1 MIRDLK
7 ASIGQALDD
16 ALKQIFPDLSS
27 SSKTQIN
34 LEIPN
39 DKTHGDLAS
48 NVALKVCKELKKSP
62 LEIANQIKEYLSDNS
77 SKLGLAQYVHK
88 IEVEPP
94 GFINFFFSHKI
105 LSETINEILTKKDNF
120 GKSDL
125 GKSKKVQIEFVS
137 ANPTGPLSVAHA
149 RQAAVGDSL
158 GNILE
163 FLGFKVTKEFYI
175 NDEGNQIR
183 LLGLSI
189 ASRYKELLGQ
199 PESFPADGYKGSYI
213 YDLAREMI
221 EASQPRKIEEI
232 DSNLNLFSEF
242 GASHILNIIKKELAD
257 FKVKFDVWTSQSE
270 LTKKGE
276 VKRIVEFLRKNGFI
290 YDKDGAVWFRST
302 DFGDD
307 KDRVLVKSDGS
318 FTYLTPDIAYHQDK
332 FKRGFDWV
340 INIWGPDHHGY
351 IPRIK
356 AAVQA
361 LGKEKDVLSVI
372 IVQLATL
379 FKDGVPVPMST
390 RAGQYVTLQEVLD
403 EIGPD
408 VSRFF
413 FLMRRVDSHLDFDLS
428 LAKKESS
435 ENPVYY
441 IQYAHAR
448 ISSIIKKSGKVDF
461 KKADLDLLKEPEELD
476 LVKLLGQFPQELE
489 ACLKMLD
496 PFNLVSYLQ
505 QLAGLFH
512 KFYDTHK
519 VISDDHNLML
529 ARLDLVEATRIVLAN
544 GLRLL
549 NVSIPENM

>member
-1 MIRDLK
+1 MRDLK
-7 ASIGQALDD
+7 AVIGQALDVS
-16 ALKQIFPDLSS
+16 LSKLFPDLSPQPQS
-27 SSKTQIN
+27 NI
-34 LEIPN
+34 EIPN

-48 NVALKVCKELKKSP
+48 NLALKACKPLKKSP
-62 LEIANQIKEYLSDNS
+62 LEIANQIKNYLTENS
-77 SKLGLAQYVHK
+77 KQLGIADYIGK
-88 IEVEPP
+88 IEVQSP
-94 GFINFFFSHKI
+94 GFINFFCTNKI
-105 LSETINEILTKKDNF
+105 LSETIHEILDKKDNF
-120 GKSDL
+120 GKSDI

-158 GNILE
+158 ANIMS
-163 FLGFKVTKEFYI
+163 FLGFKVVREFYI

-183 LLGLSI
+183 ILGLSI

-213 YDLAREMI
+213 YDLAKQMI
-221 EASQPRKIEEI
+221 ESSKPKKIEDI
-232 DSNLNLFSEF
+232 DSNLAEFSEF
-242 GASHILNIIKKELAD
+242 GASTILKIIKKELED
-257 FKVKFDVWTSQSE
+257 FKVKFDIWTPQSA

-276 VKRIVEFLRKNGFI
+276 VTKIVEFLRKKGFI

-302 DFGDD
+302 EFGDD
-307 KDRVLVKSDGS
+307 KDRVLVKSDGT

-332 FKRGFDWV
+332 FRRGFDWV

-351 IPRIK
+351 IGRIK

-361 LGKEKDVLSVI
+361 LGRKKEDLSVI

-379 FKDGVPVPMST
+379 FKDGAPVPMST

-428 LAKKESS
+428 LAKKQSP

-461 KKADLDLLKEPEELD
+461 KKADLNLLKEPEELD
-476 LVKLLGQFPQELE
+476 LVKILAQFPEELE
-489 ACLKMLD
+489 ACVKMLD

-505 QLAGLFH
+505 QLAAVFH

-519 VISDDHNLML
+519 VISEDEKLML
-529 ARLDLVEATRIVLAN
+529 ARLDLVEATRLVLAN

-549 NVSIPENM
+549 NVSVPEKM

>member
-16 ALKQIFPDLSS
+16 TLKQIFPDLNFNPQ
-27 SSKTQIN
+27 TQSNI
-34 LEIPN
+34 EIPN

-48 NVALKVCKELKKSP
+48 NLALKVCKELKKP
-62 LEIANQIKEYLSDNS
+62 PVEIAHQIRTYLNNNS
-77 SKLGLAQYVHK
+77 SKLGLSEYIHK

-105 LSETINEILTKKDNF
+105 LGETIIEILTKKDSF
-120 GKSDL
+120 GKKDL

-158 GNILE
+158 ANIME
-163 FLGFKVTKEFYI
+163 FLGFKVTREFYI

-183 LLGLSI
+183 ILGLSI

-199 PESFPADGYKGSYI
+199 PEEFPADGYKGSYI
-213 YDLAREMI
+213 YDLAKEMI
-221 EASQPRKIEEI
+221 EASKARKVEALDPNI
-232 DSNLNLFSEF
+232 DLFSEF
-242 GASHILNIIKKELAD
+242 GASHILNIIKRELAD
-257 FKVKFDVWTSQSE
+257 FKVKFDVWTPQSE
-270 LTKKGE
+270 LSKKGE
-276 VKRIVEFLRKNGFI
+276 VKQIVEFLRKKGFI

-307 KDRVLVKSDGS
+307 KDRVLVKSDGT

-332 FKRGFDWV
+332 FKRGFEWV

-351 IPRIK
+351 IPRLK

-361 LGKEKDVLSVI
+361 LGRKKEDLSVI

-379 FKDGVPVPMST
+379 FKDGSPVPMST

-435 ENPVYY
+435 ENPVFY

-448 ISSIIKKSGKVDF
+448 IASIIKKSGKVDF
-461 KKADLDLLKEPEELD
+461 KKADLSLLHEPEELD

-489 ACLKMLD
+489 ACVKMLD
-496 PFNLVSYLQ
+496 PYNLVSYLQ

-519 VISDDHNLML
+519 VISENEKLML

-544 GLRLL
+544 GLKLL
-549 NVSIPENM
+549 NVSIPEKM